1 MELKTKNWS
10 PSQDMT
16 LQLYTL
22 GAQRVL
28 YALRGPLSFSTV
40 LSQFEG
46 AETEKIGVIIFYKD
60 IRPICTRKGHA
71 LFHDIAYSVSQLL
84 KVLET

>member
-1 MELKTKNWS
+1 MSFTRLLNS
-10 PSQDMT
+10 N
-16 LQLYTL
+16 YTL
-22 GAQRVL
+22 YISRGAQRVL
-28 YALRGPLSFSTV
+28 CAFRGGLSFSTV

-60 IRPICTRKGHA
+60 IRPIHAREGHA
-71 LFHDIAYSVSQLL
+71 LFRDIAYSVSQLL